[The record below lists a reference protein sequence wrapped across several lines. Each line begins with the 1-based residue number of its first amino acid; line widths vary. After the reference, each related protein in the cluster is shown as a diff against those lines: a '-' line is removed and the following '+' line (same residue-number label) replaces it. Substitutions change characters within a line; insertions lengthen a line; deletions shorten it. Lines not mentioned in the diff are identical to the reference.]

1 MDWIGEGSNK
11 RFLDVILDLVSAA
24 GEPWL
29 AIAPAR
35 QGLEKQNEIIDQ
47 SIA

>member
-1 MDWIGEGSNK
+1 VDWIEEGSNK

-29 AIAPAR
+29 AR